1 MITETRGAAVSEGL
15 DGRAMRLASALAFS
29 GQDLPEQDLRTENR
43 RASRTRSP
51 PTLGFI
57 AEAPMHQ
64 PAIAVI
70 IPYYQ
75 RRSGILRR
83 CVASILAQRGTARA
97 HIVVVDDGSPAP
109 ARDEVAALPAELLT
123 LIRQPN
129 AGPGAARNAALDHLP
144 AGTEL
149 VALMDSDDAWEPD
162 FLDTALRALSG
173 PFDLF
178 FADSRRYG
186 IEATRFH
193 WNRNPTLDLHPEQ
206 HALVDPARQI
216 HAFAGDFFDV
226 ALRRSNIMGPSTLVY
241 RYSACPS
248 LRFDTSLYNGQDRLF
263 KLHLCKR
270 LRRVAFSTR
279 VLACEGEGV
288 NIFDSAG
295 WGSPRALGFVSSY
308 IRLSR
313 AILRELDLSPAQR
326 RHVLDHLGRSRA
338 ALAANLVHGL
348 AHRKPLDWQALGAA
362 LGADPAS
369 GWRLPLE
376 TGRLLAARVAGR
388 AKAPA
393 LPRGLD

>member
-1 MITETRGAAVSEGL
+1 
-15 DGRAMRLASALAFS
+15 
-29 GQDLPEQDLRTENR
+29 
-43 RASRTRSP
+43 
-51 PTLGFI
+51 
-57 AEAPMHQ
+57 MHQ

-83 CVASILAQRGTARA
+83 CVASILAQRTTARI
-97 HIVVVDDGSPAP
+97 HIVVIDDGSPAP
-109 ARDEVAALPAELLT
+109 ASDEVAALPATSLT

-149 VALMDSDDAWEPD
+149 VALMDSDDGWEPD
-162 FLDTALRALSG
+162 FLDTALKALSG

-178 FADSRRYG
+178 FADSQRYG
-186 IEATRFH
+186 IEATRFG
-193 WNRNPTLDLHPEQ
+193 WSRDASLNLRPGQHP
-206 HALVDPARQI
+206 LVDPERQI
-216 HAFAGDFFDV
+216 HAFAGDFFDF

-241 RYSACPS
+241 RYSACPR

-270 LRRVAFSTR
+270 LARVAFSTR
-279 VLACEGEGV
+279 VLAREGEGV
-288 NIFDSAG
+288 NIFDSAS
-295 WGSPRALGFVSSY
+295 WGSARALSFVSSY

-313 AILRELDLSPAQR
+313 AILRELELDPAQR

-348 AHRKPLDWQALGAA
+348 AHRKPLDWRALGAA
-362 LGADPAS
+362 LRADPTS

-376 TGRLLAARVAGR
+376 TGRLLAARLAAR
-388 AKAPA
+388 ARAPA